1 MSRATGS
8 LEQNKARFKI
18 ETGTNVNNGHSTGGV
33 EQTKASSIGDGRQR
47 QVTNWQRDITYLLLD
62 ITLFL

>member
-33 EQTKASSIGDGRQR
+33 EQNKASSIGNGR
-47 QVTNWQRDITYLLLD
+47 
-62 ITLFL
+62 